1 MGEYMKSPADVIAAQ
16 FGYEISDKDWGKVML
31 DIENGNMYDSMLMSY
46 DEETKLPLYVR
57 FNCKPGYTLEEV
69 ESMIKEFY
77 PVYIEG
83 LGYCEKEDWWNLNP
97 VIYVKASVNK
107 KDIVQITYFRL

>member
-1 MGEYMKSPADVIAAQ
+1 MDEYIKSPADVIAAQ
-16 FGYEISDKDWGKVML
+16 FGYEISDKDWGMVML
-31 DIENGNMYDSMLMSY
+31 DIENGNMYDSMVMSY

-57 FNCKPGYTLEEV
+57 FKCKPGYTLEEV

-97 VIYVKASVNK
+97 KIFVKVEVNK
-107 KDIVQITYFRL
+107 KGIVQITYNRF